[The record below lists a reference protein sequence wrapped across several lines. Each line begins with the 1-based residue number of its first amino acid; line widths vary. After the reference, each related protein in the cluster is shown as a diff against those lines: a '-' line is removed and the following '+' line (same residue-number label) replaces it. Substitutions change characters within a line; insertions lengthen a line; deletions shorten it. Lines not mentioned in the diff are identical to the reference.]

1 MNEKYAQIALVDKI
15 KRMKKLSQIV
25 VDPTTWFPYKKI
37 KKKKKSFSRCLRLQG
52 KEPLKNLQVSL
63 YGFNQP

>member
-37 KKKKKSFSRCLRLQG
+37 KKKKKHPSQG
-52 KEPLKNLQVSL
+52 V
-63 YGFNQP
+63 